1 MYTELPTRRSVILN
15 FQVKD
20 PPQILCRN
28 GNVITTEEAN
38 T

>member
-1 MYTELPTRRSVILN
+1 MYTELLTRHSVILN

-28 GNVITTEEAN
+28 GSIITTKEAN
-38 T
+38 S